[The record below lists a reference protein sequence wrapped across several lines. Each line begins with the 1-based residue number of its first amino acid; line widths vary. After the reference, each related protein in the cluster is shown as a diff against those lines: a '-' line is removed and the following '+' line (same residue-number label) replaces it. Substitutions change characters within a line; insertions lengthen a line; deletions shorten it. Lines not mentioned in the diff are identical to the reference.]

1 MPPDQPE
8 QTFAEPWEAT
18 VQALVHLLLERGH
31 ATPNEWAEALGAAIK
46 QAQAEGDPDDGT
58 TYYRHVLAALESLLI
73 EKGLVEDVQLAAR
86 LEAWRHAYE
95 TTPHGRP
102 VTLSSSDG

>member
-1 MPPDQPE
+1 MSPDTTEP
-8 QTFAEPWEAT
+8 TFAEPWEAT

-31 ATPNEWAEALGAAIK
+31 ATPNEWAEALGVAIK

-58 TYYRHVLAALESLLI
+58 TYYRHVLAALESLLV
-73 EKGLVEDVQLAAR
+73 EKGLVEEIQLDSR
-86 LEAWRHAYE
+86 LEAWRRAYE

-102 VTLSSSDG
+102 VTLSPSDG